1 MGWRLTREEILELRP
16 ARLACFFVAA
26 LAFGVTEFGRFVGR
40 PYVRQTGIEDF
51 GLTDSIGNLG
61 GIVVQI
67 FAVLAVYNPTRL
79 QGYCMAALMAAGY
92 VAYEFAQPFLP
103 KGTFDWY
110 DVIGTGLGLCLSV
123 AVLWLIWRLLPPR
136 EEAD

>member
-1 MGWRLTREEILELRP
+1 LV
-16 ARLACFFVAA
+16 VAA

-40 PYVRQTGIEDF
+40 PYVRQTGIDDF

-67 FAVLAVYNPTRL
+67 FAVLALCNTTRL
-79 QGYCMAALMAAGY
+79 RGYCMAAFMAAGY

-103 KGTFDWY
+103 RGTFDWY
-110 DVIGTGLGLCLSV
+110 DVIATGLGLGLSV
-123 AVLWLIWRLLPPR
+123 PVLWLIWRLLPPR
-136 EEAD
+136 EEADLADQPRP